1 MEEKAISD
9 RVSRLRKYKEKKRE
23 DKQYIQKK
31 ETKII
36 ELLKKKDLS
45 LMTEIQKEKDS
56 CDKRKK
62 KKEP

>member
-9 RVSRLRKYKEKKRE
+9 QVSRLRKYKEKKRE

-36 ELLKKKDLS
+36 ELLRKKDLS
-45 LMTEIQKEKDS
+45 SMTEIQKEKDS